1 MSAFVPSVYVFI
13 VLFLVNVQDVT
24 TMADGTGGEGGR
36 APHIFIDSSLFWH
49 VQDVTTMADGTGGE
63 GGSGL

>member
-1 MSAFVPSVYVFI
+1 MSACVNQLMSAFVPSVFI

-49 VQDVTTMADGTGGE
+49 MCKT
-63 GGSGL
+63 